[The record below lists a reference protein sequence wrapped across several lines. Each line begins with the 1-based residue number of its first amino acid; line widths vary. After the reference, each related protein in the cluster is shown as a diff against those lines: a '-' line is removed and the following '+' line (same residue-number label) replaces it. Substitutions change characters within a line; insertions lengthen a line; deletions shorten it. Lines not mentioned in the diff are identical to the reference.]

1 MVQISIF
8 NTVLRKKINKVG
20 TIMNLNLLGIIQAIF
35 SSKPDSFNVDVVDEV
50 VEATGE
56 NKKVVAN
63 HVRIYQGLEALERAR
78 KEEKEK

>member
-1 MVQISIF
+1 
-8 NTVLRKKINKVG
+8 
-20 TIMNLNLLGIIQAIF
+20 MNLNLLGIIQAIF
-35 SSKPDSFNVDVVDEV
+35 NSKPDSFNVDVVDEV

>member
-1 MVQISIF
+1 
-8 NTVLRKKINKVG
+8 
-20 TIMNLNLLGIIQAIF
+20 MNLNLLGIIQAIF